1 MNNLQIPV
9 HDRLIIFG
17 RYPVP
22 GQTKTRLIPDLGP
35 AGAADLQRRFTEK
48 TLITVR
54 KFAAL
59 HNISVEFCYDGAS
72 ERKMRRWFP
81 GSYMIFSKQEPG
93 DIGERM
99 HATFLKAFQ
108 EGCRRVVLLGTDIPD
123 LRSDYLE
130 QTFHALT
137 DYDLVLGPSTDGGYW
152 LMGLNRPVDLFQGIK
167 WGTDTVFDQTVVLA
181 KGQGLESHRIEPLTD
196 IDTID
201 DLKRLQSDWTGPKP
215 YISII
220 IPALN
225 EGPNIEE
232 VIHWAWEKDVEIIVV
247 DGGSTD
253 DTVKRATD
261 AGARTEVSSRGR
273 ALQQNRGAA
282 SAQGSVFLFLHADTR
297 LPRGYVHHIFEI
309 LIDPKTALGAFRF
322 KTDLDH
328 PLLRA
333 VEFLTNMR
341 SHFLKLPYGDQ
352 GLFLR
357 KSLFESIGGFPEV
370 AIAEDLFLVR
380 LLSKHGRIRIAPAY
394 AITSGRRWR
403 ATGLLRTTLINQVI
417 MAGCYLGVSPRVLA
431 SLYQVS

>member
-1 MNNLQIPV
+1 M
-9 HDRLIIFG
+9 
-17 RYPVP
+17 
-22 GQTKTRLIPDLGP
+22 
-35 AGAADLQRRFTEK
+35 
-48 TLITVR
+48 
-54 KFAAL
+54 
-59 HNISVEFCYDGAS
+59 
-72 ERKMRRWFP
+72 
-81 GSYMIFSKQEPG
+81 
-93 DIGERM
+93 
-99 HATFLKAFQ
+99 
-108 EGCRRVVLLGTDIPD
+108 
-123 LRSDYLE
+123 
-130 QTFHALT
+130 
-137 DYDLVLGPSTDGGYW
+137 
-152 LMGLNRPVDLFQGIK
+152 
-167 WGTDTVFDQTVVLA
+167 
-181 KGQGLESHRIEPLTD
+181 
-196 IDTID
+196 
-201 DLKRLQSDWTGPKP
+201 
-215 YISII
+215 
-220 IPALN
+220 
-225 EGPNIEE
+225 
-232 VIHWAWEKDVEIIVV
+232 